1 MIPFPTC
8 RLRRPLSV
16 LALACMTAA
25 SGVLPC
31 AQAAGELPVTL
42 SNDSVKG
49 TEGAPEIPIPKSRSM
64 VNALLVTDLPGQGA
78 AGAAARLSTL
88 TLPIEATSSAEVKF
102 NVRVGPQMNTALG
115 EVVKCLQIRH
125 KGWPRGH
132 RIELAFEDKF
142 VPKDGPSAAV
152 ACALLLDSMFGN
164 WEIDPTVAFTG
175 DLNADGSVQPIGGVA
190 GKIRGATKAGC
201 MRVAVPVKNS
211 ADVGDVLLAEGP
223 EPLARINIL
232 SIDTL
237 DSAIALARKAPAGA
251 PAPAPA
257 SVAAKGAAASAAAAS
272 APAVT
277 GTPLQLFTEVRRV
290 LLPNNKWNANGL
302 RDRNVLIRLKEI
314 LRQQPNDLS
323 ARYLLAAAT
332 NTAPARMTL
341 RGSIETLDQIAFNL
355 FEAIRSN
362 NADQMTKLKSDQI
375 GDAVFK
381 LRRIRTR
388 MDPRVVATIDALAD
402 FGEILRAIKNQP
414 ARTDARRLEYYNKL
428 MSSAQAADHQ
438 HDALMKN
445 RDVVEELMK

>member
-1 MIPFPTC
+1 
-8 RLRRPLSV
+8 
-16 LALACMTAA
+16 MTAA
-25 SGVLPC
+25 SGILPY
-31 AQAAGELPVTL
+31 ALSAEEAPVTL
-42 SNDSVKG
+42 SNDAVKG
-49 TEGAPEIPIPKSRSM
+49 TEGAPEIPMPKNRSV

-78 AGAAARLSTL
+78 AGAAAKLSTL
-88 TLPIEATSSAEVKF
+88 TLPIEATSSTEVKF

-175 DLNADGSVQPIGGVA
+175 DLNADGSVQPIGGVG

-237 DSAIALARKAPAGA
+237 DSAIALARKTPAGAAA

-257 SVAAKGAAASAAAAS
+257 AAKGAAAPAAATAT
-272 APAVT
+272 ALAVT
-277 GTPLQLFTEVRRV
+277 GTPLQLFAEVRRV

-302 RDRNVLIRLKEI
+302 RDRNVVIRLKEI

-341 RGSIETLDQIAFNL
+341 RGSIETLDQIAFNV
-355 FEAIRSN
+355 FQAIRSK
-362 NADQMTKLKSDQI
+362 NADQMTKIKSDQI

-381 LRRIRTR
+381 LKRIRTR
-388 MDPRVVATIDALAD
+388 MDTRVVPTIDALAN
-402 FGEILRAIKNQP
+402 FGEVLRAIKNQP
-414 ARTDARRLEYYNKL
+414 PRTEAKSVEYYNKL
-428 MSSAQAADHQ
+428 MGAAQAADRQ
-438 HDALMKN
+438 YDALMKN